1 MQEKYKKEFRE
12 GLERQIAHLTIKT
25 DYIAFKVSEMEGNE
39 TKEEIAK
46 VKVDLNAHKK
56 QLKELEKMYAW
67 LIQK

>member
-1 MQEKYKKEFRE
+1 MQKEYKKEFRE

-25 DYIAFKVSEMEGNE
+25 DYIAFKVSEMEKDKNE

-56 QLKELEKMYAW
+56 QLK
-67 LIQK
+67 